1 MEDIMKT
8 LRISAAGMRAQATRL
23 RVISQNVAN
32 AGSVPQ
38 SPGELPYRRQV
49 VTFKNT
55 LDRTIGLDT
64 VKVNKVIPDRSE
76 FKKKYDPSHPAAGSD
91 GYIQMPN
98 VNSLIEMMDM
108 REAQRS
114 YDANL
119 NVLKTSKSMINSTI
133 DILR

>member
-1 MEDIMKT
+1 MEDIIKIM
-8 LRISAAGMRAQATRL
+8 RISAAGMRAQGTRL
-23 RVISQNVAN
+23 RVVSQNIAN

-55 LDRTIGLDT
+55 LDRSIGLDT
-64 VKVNKVIPDRSE
+64 VKVAKVVKDRSE
-76 FKKKYDPSHPAAGSD
+76 FQKKYDPSHPAAGSD
-91 GYIQMPN
+91 GYVQTPN

-119 NVLKTSKSMINSTI
+119 NVMRTSKSMIMNTI
-133 DILR
+133 DLLR

>member
-1 MEDIMKT
+1 MEDIIKT
-8 LRISAAGMRAQATRL
+8 MRISAAGMRAQGTRL
-23 RVISQNVAN
+23 RVISQNIAN

-55 LDRTIGLDT
+55 LDRSIGLDT

-76 FKKKYDPSHPAAGSD
+76 FQKKYDPSHPAAGSD
-91 GYIQMPN
+91 GYIQTPN
-98 VNSLIEMMDM
+98 VNALIEMMDM

-119 NVLKTSKSMINSTI
+119 NVLRTSKTMINNTI
-133 DILR
+133 DLLR